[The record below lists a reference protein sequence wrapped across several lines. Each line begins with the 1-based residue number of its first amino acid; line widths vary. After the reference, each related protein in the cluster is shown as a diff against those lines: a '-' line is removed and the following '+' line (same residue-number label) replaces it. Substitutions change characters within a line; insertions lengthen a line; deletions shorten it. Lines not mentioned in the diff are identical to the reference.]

1 MQLESCPGRSTMHR
15 KTGALLLFKSKMTLQ
30 LHSLQKHKGPQK
42 LIPREMGAIAPVGS
56 GAVYRLPLWNS
67 CFSLRTSQIF
77 FFSPGKTLLF
87 NPQPRLQAP
96 PFAFDAVQTS
106 KMTPCNDKICH
117 QDGWGYSRKKNKGTI
132 LSFFLEFNTIKT
144 KGNLYCE
151 VNVKYKGLKVK
162 GKSVMWNI

>member
-1 MQLESCPGRSTMHR
+1 MASQPSETQRATKADTQGNRSHRSCWVWSSVQ
-15 KTGALLLFKSKMTLQ
+15 AASA
-30 LHSLQKHKGPQK
+30 K
-42 LIPREMGAIAPVGS
+42 LMFLIK
-56 GAVYRLPLWNS
+56 N
-67 CFSLRTSQIF
+67 FTDF

-132 LSFFLEFNTIKT
+132 LSFSLEFNTIKT

-151 VNVKYKGLKVK
+151 VNAKYKG
-162 GKSVMWNI
+162 